1 MNEDE
6 LCNHLSKKLAQTF
19 LKIMRSRKDLTQK
32 FAETLPEMVQT
43 PSPITLVAPFVIGAF
58 FPPAG
63 AALLAAAAAKPA
75 FNAAQKTLEIK
86 KPTAQE
92 IDKHIED
99 AKNIFRQEID
109 ERKKREIEKILES
122 CENPVSRLMSEIS
135 RDLNPGTASSKLH
148 EYLDELEPYIYGG
161 TPMCTA
167 IISALNV
174 LKNCSQKRKVLV
186 IISDGQPA
194 DGNPLEDGL
203 IAQLKQDKVSIIS
216 CFLTSEDI
224 ENPRELYSIPQES
237 WSWPAKLM
245 FQISSNVSNQKLP
258 RSLQAAR
265 GWRLP
270 QSGTSNLFLQANHP
284 DIINEFTTL
293 FTSLETNVDALVNIL
308 GQVKIDDILNTK
320 LHELEKKKREAQI
333 GGTCYAHSIATVIY
347 LATRRIV
354 GYDEKR
360 PSVRGQWVFFI
371 S

>member
-1 MNEDE
+1 MTATN
-6 LCNHLSKKLAQTF
+6 A
-19 LKIMRSRKDLTQK
+19 
-32 FAETLPEMVQT
+32 
-43 PSPITLVAPFVIGAF
+43 VIGIF

-63 AALLAAAAAKPA
+63 AIAAACAALTAASGAVAGSKPA
-75 FNAAQKTLEIK
+75 FDAAQNQFQLK

-92 IDKHIED
+92 IDEHVKD
-99 AKNIFRQEID
+99 AKNTFRQEID
-109 ERKKREIEKILES
+109 ARKKREIEKILER
-122 CENPVSRLMSEIS
+122 CEYPVRRLMSKIS

-161 TPMCTA
+161 TPMCAALT
-167 IISALNV
+167 SALGV
-174 LKNCSQKRKVLV
+174 FKNCNQKRKVLV

-194 DGNPLEDGL
+194 DGNPVEDGL
-203 IAQLKQDKVSIIS
+203 IEQLKQEQVLIIS

-224 ENPRELYSIPQES
+224 ENPRELYSKPKES

-258 RSLQAAR
+258 RSLLAAR

-270 QSGTSNLFLQANHP
+270 QSGNSNLFLQANHP

-293 FTSLETNVDALVNIL
+293 FTSLETNVNALVNIL

-333 GGTCYAHSIATVIY
+333 GGTCI
-347 LATRRIV
+347 
-354 GYDEKR
+354 
-360 PSVRGQWVFFI
+360 Q
-371 S
+371 